1 MPYSNNPNLP
11 RVRRDAVRLV
21 RSGWSVR
28 KVARHFGFSH
38 SAIVKWMK
46 RAPRDGRKLIA
57 TQSSRPHH
65 HPAEISKD
73 LESLILAYRHHFKR
87 DAFFI
92 HHMLRKEGA
101 MVSLSTVKR
110 TLKRNLLTYPSP
122 WKQWHTY
129 PLRPIPE
136 KPGIL
141 VEIDTIHVGASGDQ
155 LFVYTL
161 IDVFS
166 RWAHAVPARKIS
178 AGRSASFVRG
188 SQIIAPFDFK
198 TIQSD
203 HGSEFS
209 KWFTKKLLEGG
220 IAHRHSRIR
229 TPNDNAHLERFNR
242 DHPAGVC
249 EPHPE
254 GFPPLAEG
262 DSRIPPL
269 LQPRTAAHGT
279 QYENAARNDQNG
291 SKVLNFIRYS
301 LL

>member
-11 RVRRDAVRLV
+11 RVRRDAVRKV
-21 RSGWSVR
+21 REGWSTR
-28 KVARHFGFSH
+28 KAALHFGFSH
-38 SAIVKWMK
+38 SAVVKWVK
-46 RAPRDGRKLIA
+46 RAPSDGRKLIV

-92 HHMLRKEGA
+92 HHLLAKKGIT
-101 MVSLSTVKR
+101 VSLSTVKR

-122 WKQWHTY
+122 WKKWHTY
-129 PLRPIPE
+129 PPRPVPE

-155 LFVYTL
+155 LYVYTL
-161 IDVFS
+161 LDVFS
-166 RWAHAVPARKIS
+166 RWAHAIPARKIS
-178 AGRSASFVRG
+178 AGRSSSFVMA
-188 SQIIAPFDFK
+188 SQAIAPFDFR

-209 KWFTKKLLEGG
+209 KWFTKKLLEDGM
-220 IAHRHSRIR
+220 AHRHSRIR

-242 DHPAGVC
+242 TIQQECV
-249 EPHPE
+249 
-254 GFPPLAEG
+254 
-262 DSRIPPL
+262 SRIP
-269 LQPRTAAHGT
+269 
-279 QYENAARNDQNG
+279 RNFKLWQ
-291 SKVLNFIRYS
+291 KEIPEYLRYYNTERPHMGIEMKTPQEM
-301 LL
+301 L